1 MKTKFVIL
9 ISLAVLV
16 VTVITGGIYYQKSQ
30 YELIHPIKGDVVE
43 AIYGLGKVKS
53 DSRFEVKVG
62 IMTTV
67 EKLYVS
73 EGDAVEKGGALIK
86 FKDSAIFKAP
96 FAGRVTRVNHYEKET
111 VLPQAPVLKIED
123 LKERHI
129 EVSLEQNGAL
139 RVKEGHEAQVVFES
153 LRNQKYA
160 GVVKSLFPRDDEFI
174 AHIDVKNLPENVLPG
189 MTADVAIVVGSKKQV
204 QLVPL
209 SAIDNGVVTI
219 KREGERRKKIPVKI
233 GVVDGQYAEMID
245 SPLKYSD
252 EILIKKKASQETESK
267 EVMPRGPGKG
277 GR

>member
-9 ISLAVLV
+9 ISLGVLV
-16 VTVITGGIYYQKSQ
+16 LAVITGGIYYQKSQ
-30 YELIHPIKGDVVE
+30 YELINPIKGDVVE

-53 DSRFEVKVG
+53 DSRYEVKVG

-67 EKLYVS
+67 EKLFVK
-73 EGDAVEKGGALIK
+73 EGDAVKEGGALIK

-96 FAGRVTRVNHYEKET
+96 FSGRVTRVNHYEKET
-111 VLPQAPVLKIED
+111 VLPQAPVLRLED

-139 RVKEGHEAQVVFES
+139 RVKEGHEAKVVFES
-153 LRNQKYA
+153 LRNQKYQ

-174 AHIDVKNLPENVLPG
+174 AHIDVENLPENVLPG
-189 MTADVAIVVGSKKQV
+189 MTADVAIVVGAKKQV

-209 SAIDNGVVTI
+209 SAIDNGQVTI
-219 KREGERRKKIPVKI
+219 KREGKRRQKVAVKI
-233 GVVDGQYAEMID
+233 GIVDGQYAELID
-245 SPLKYSD
+245 SPLKYDD
-252 EILIKKKASQETESK
+252 EILIRKKSDFNEKTKGSLR
-267 EVMPRGPGKG
+267 RGPGKG